1 VLRIARASLIFAV
14 GAVSAVAACSGGGT
28 KDANAPKPDPS
39 AAATPSA
46 KAGEPVDAGAEAG
59 SDRPFAG
66 SAAEAT
72 QLITDAV
79 DKKQSEIAKCVQ
91 QYRFRTHLAHEKVSV
106 NMGIDQEGR
115 LIGVTLPKNKEDK
128 ELTAC
133 VQKELKDSKFPRS
146 HAGVITITRTFQEMV
161 Q

>member
-1 VLRIARASLIFAV
+1 MSRIARASWVVVLSV
-14 GAVSAVAACSGGGT
+14 CAACSGGGA
-28 KDANAPKPDPS
+28 KDANAPKPEASS
-39 AAATPSA
+39 AAASSA
-46 KAGEPVDAGAEAG
+46 SPAASDAGAGDE
-59 SDRPFAG
+59 RPFAG

-106 NMGIDQEGR
+106 NIGIGQEGR

-128 ELTAC
+128 ELSAC
-133 VQKELKDSKFPRS
+133 VQNELKDAKFPRS

>member
-1 VLRIARASLIFAV
+1 VLRNAPASLLFVLAM
-14 GAVSAVAACSGGGT
+14 GCSGAA

-39 AAATPSA
+39 AQAAPSA
-46 KAGEPVDAGAEAG
+46 KASEPADAGADAAP
-59 SDRPFAG
+59 DRPFAA

-79 DKKQSEIAKCVQ
+79 DKKQQEIAKCVQ

-106 NMGIDQEGR
+106 NIGIDQEGR

>member
-1 VLRIARASLIFAV
+1 MRRIARAFPIVVL
-14 GAVSAVAACSGGGT
+14 AACSGGA
-28 KDANAPKPDPS
+28 KDANAPKPDTS
-39 AAATPSA
+39 AGAASSA
-46 KAGEPVDAGAEAG
+46 KPSDPQPADAGTEAG
-59 SDRPFAG
+59 SDRPFAA

-72 QLITDAV
+72 ALITDAV
-79 DKKQSEIAKCVQ
+79 DKKQGEIAKCVQ
-91 QYRFRTHLAHEKVSV
+91 EYRFRTHLAHAKVSV

-128 ELTAC
+128 ELSAC

-146 HAGVITITRTFQEMV
+146 HAGVITITRTFEEKV

>member
-1 VLRIARASLIFAV
+1 MAWIARASLILSFAV
-14 GAVSAVAACSGGGT
+14 CGACSGSS
-28 KDANAPKPDPS
+28 KDASSPKTEPS
-39 AAATPSA
+39 AATPAPSNPS
-46 KAGEPVDAGAEAG
+46 EPADAGAEAG

-72 QLITDAV
+72 AMITDAV
-79 DKKQSEIAKCVQ
+79 DKKQSEVAKCVQ

-115 LIGVTLPKNKEDK
+115 LIGVTLPKNKQDK
-128 ELTAC
+128 ELSAC
-133 VQKELKDSKFPRS
+133 VQKELKDAKFPRS

>member
-1 VLRIARASLIFAV
+1 MLRISRAFFVCSLI
-14 GAVSAVAACSGGGT
+14 ACSGT
-28 KDANAPKPDPS
+28 PKDANAPKPDPGAGDASS
-39 AAATPSA
+39 AAASA
-46 KAGEPVDAGAEAG
+46 DAGVDAGPEK
-59 SDRPFAG
+59 PFAK

-79 DKKQSEIAKCVQ
+79 DKKQAGIAKCVQ
-91 QYRFRTHLAHEKVSV
+91 QYRFRTHLAHDKVSV
-106 NMGIDQEGR
+106 NIGIDQEGR

-133 VQKELKDSKFPRS
+133 VQAELKDAPFPRS
-146 HAGVITITRTFQEMV
+146 KAGVITITRSFEEMV

>member
-1 VLRIARASLIFAV
+1 VLRIARASLIFV
-14 GAVSAVAACSGGGT
+14 LGAGCGGT
-28 KDANAPKPDPS
+28 KDANAPQQDTS
-39 AAATPSA
+39 AATASSAVPS
-46 KAGEPVDAGAEAG
+46 EPADAGIEAG
-59 SDRPFAG
+59 SERPFAG

-79 DKKQSEIAKCVQ
+79 DKKQNAIAKCVQ
-91 QYRFRTHLAHEKVSV
+91 QYRFRTHLAHDKVSV
-106 NMGIDQEGR
+106 SMGIDQDGR

-133 VQKELKDSKFPRS
+133 VQQELKDTKFPRS

>member
-1 VLRIARASLIFAV
+1 MLRIARASLICV
-14 GAVSAVAACSGGGT
+14 VVAACGAGS
-28 KDANAPKPDPS
+28 KDANAPKPDAS
-39 AAATPSA
+39 AAGASSA
-46 KAGEPVDAGAEAG
+46 SPKASEPVDAGAEAG
-59 SDRPFAG
+59 GDRPFAG

-79 DKKQSEIAKCVQ
+79 DKKQTEIAKCVQ
-91 QYRFRTHLAHEKVSV
+91 KYRFRTHLAHDKVSV

-133 VQKELKDSKFPRS
+133 VQNELKDSKFPRS

>member
-1 VLRIARASLIFAV
+1 V
-14 GAVSAVAACSGGGT
+14 
-28 KDANAPKPDPS
+28 
-39 AAATPSA
+39 
-46 KAGEPVDAGAEAG
+46 EAGA
-59 SDRPFAG
+59 DRPFAG

-79 DKKQSEIAKCVQ
+79 DKKQNEIAKCVQ
-91 QYRFRTHLAHEKVSV
+91 QYRFRTHLAHEKVAV
-106 NMGIDQEGR
+106 NIGIDQEGR

-133 VQKELKDSKFPRS
+133 VQKELKDAKFPRS

>member
-1 VLRIARASLIFAV
+1 VLRIARAFPVCVLV
-14 GAVSAVAACSGGGT
+14 ACSGGGA
-28 KDANAPKPDPS
+28 KDANTPKPDTSAGTVPS
-39 AAATPSA
+39 S
-46 KAGEPVDAGAEAG
+46 KGSEPTDGGAGADAAPA
-59 SDRPFAG
+59 SNRPFAG

-72 QLITDAV
+72 ALITDAV
-79 DKKQSEIAKCVQ
+79 DKRQQEIAKCVQ

-106 NMGIDQEGR
+106 NIGIDQEGR
-115 LIGVTLPKNKEDK
+115 LIGVTLPKSKEDK

-133 VQKELKDSKFPRS
+133 VQKELKDAKFPRS

>member
-1 VLRIARASLIFAV
+1 MPGIARASALLV
-14 GAVSAVAACSGGGT
+14 LLAACSGGS
-28 KDANAPKPDPS
+28 KDANAPKPEPS
-39 AAATPSA
+39 TVVAASATAS
-46 KAGEPVDAGAEAG
+46 EPIDAGAEAG

-66 SAAEAT
+66 SPAEAT

-79 DKKQSEIAKCVQ
+79 DKKQTEIAKCVQ
-91 QYRFRTHLAHEKVSV
+91 EYRFRTHLAHAKVSV

-133 VQKELKDSKFPRS
+133 VHKELEGAKFPRS

>member
-1 VLRIARASLIFAV
+1 MLRIARASLVLVF
-14 GAVSAVAACSGGGT
+14 SAGCSGGG

-39 AAATPSA
+39 AAVAPPATAS
-46 KAGEPVDAGAEAG
+46 GPVDAGMEAG
-59 SDRPFAG
+59 NDRPFAG
-66 SAAEAT
+66 SPAEAT

-79 DKKQSEIAKCVQ
+79 DKKQTEIAKCVQ

-133 VQKELKDSKFPRS
+133 VHKELEGARFPRS

>member
-1 VLRIARASLIFAV
+1 VPGFARVFLIGSFV
-14 GAVSAVAACSGGGT
+14 VCSACSGGGS
-28 KDANAPKPDPS
+28 KDANAPKPEAP
-39 AAATPSA
+39 AAPATA
-46 KAGEPVDAGAEAG
+46 GKASEPVDAGVEAG
-59 SDRPFAG
+59 ADRPFAG

-79 DKKQSEIAKCVQ
+79 DKKQNEIAKCVQ
-91 QYRFRTHLAHEKVSV
+91 QYRFRTHLAHEKVAV
-106 NMGIDQEGR
+106 NIGIDQEGR

-133 VQKELKDSKFPRS
+133 VQKELKDAKFPRS

>member
-1 VLRIARASLIFAV
+1 MLRIARAFLI
-14 GAVSAVAACSGGGT
+14 VSVVACSGGA
-28 KDANAPKPDPS
+28 KDANTPKPHSSGAAAPS
-39 AAATPSA
+39 ANAS
-46 KAGEPVDAGAEAG
+46 GPVDAGAEAG

-79 DKKQSEIAKCVQ
+79 DKKQNEIAKCVQ

-106 NMGIDQEGR
+106 SIGIDQDGR

-133 VQKELKDSKFPRS
+133 VQKEMRDTKFPRS
-146 HAGVITITRTFQEMV
+146 HSGVITITRTFQEMV

>member
-1 VLRIARASLIFAV
+1 MLRIARASVICAV
-14 GAVSAVAACSGGGT
+14 VACGGGS
-28 KDANAPKPDPS
+28 KDANAPKPDTSASPVDTS
-39 AAATPSA
+39 AA
-46 KAGEPVDAGAEAG
+46 KQNEPVDAGVDAA

-72 QLITDAV
+72 HLITDAV
-79 DKKQSEIAKCVQ
+79 DKRQDEIAKCVQ
-91 QYRFRTHLAHEKVSV
+91 QYRFRTHLAHAKVSV
-106 NMGIDQEGR
+106 NIGIDQEGR

-133 VQKELKDSKFPRS
+133 VQKELKDAKFPRS

>member
-1 VLRIARASLIFAV
+1 MLRIARAFPIFV
-14 GAVSAVAACSGGGT
+14 LAACSGGA
-28 KDANAPKPDPS
+28 KDANAPKPDTS
-39 AAATPSA
+39 AAASSSA
-46 KAGEPVDAGAEAG
+46 KASDAQPADAGTEAG
-59 SDRPFAG
+59 SDRAFAA

-72 QLITDAV
+72 ALITDAV

-91 QYRFRTHLAHEKVSV
+91 EYRFRTHLAHAKVSV

-133 VQKELKDSKFPRS
+133 VQKELKDAKFPRS

>member
-1 VLRIARASLIFAV
+1 MHGIARASAWFVLL
-14 GAVSAVAACSGGGT
+14 AACGGGS

-39 AAATPSA
+39 AAASSA
-46 KAGEPVDAGAEAG
+46 KAEGAPDAGAEAG
-59 SDRPFAG
+59 SDRAFAA

-133 VQKELKDSKFPRS
+133 VQKELKDAKFPRS

>member
-1 VLRIARASLIFAV
+1 MPRIA
-14 GAVSAVAACSGGGT
+14 GAFLLCGLVACSGGGS
-28 KDANAPKPDPS
+28 KDANAPKTDPS
-39 AAATPSA
+39 AGDASAASTAPASA
-46 KAGEPVDAGAEAG
+46 GSSDAGAEAG

-72 QLITDAV
+72 QMITDAV

-133 VQKELKDSKFPRS
+133 VQKELRDTKFPRS

>member
-1 VLRIARASLIFAV
+1 VLRIARASLILV
-14 GAVSAVAACSGGGT
+14 LAACSGGGN
-28 KDANAPKPDPS
+28 KDANAPKPDS
-39 AAATPSA
+39 SGAAVPSA
-46 KAGEPVDAGAEAG
+46 KASEPVDAGAEAG

-72 QLITDAV
+72 VLITDAV
-79 DKKQSEIAKCVQ
+79 DKKQDEIAKCVQ
-91 QYRFRTHLAHEKVSV
+91 QYRFKTHLAREKVSV
-106 NMGIDQEGR
+106 SIGIDQEGR

-128 ELTAC
+128 DLTAC
-133 VQKELKDSKFPRS
+133 VQNVMRDTKFPRS

>member
-1 VLRIARASLIFAV
+1 MLRIASASLVFLFAA
-14 GAVSAVAACSGGGT
+14 GCSGGS
-28 KDANAPKPDPS
+28 KDANAPKPEPS
-39 AAATPSA
+39 AAAAASSA
-46 KAGEPVDAGAEAG
+46 KADAPADAGAEAG
-59 SDRPFAG
+59 SDRPFAR